1 MISSDY
7 AAAKKPGLRR
17 SATPPISAWI
27 SEYQP
32 ARPANMTYRQQ
43 LISVDDKRNPRR
55 YGKLDILS
63 IQDVVSRRDY
73 FATAVLLEE
82 E

>member
-1 MISSDY
+1 
-7 AAAKKPGLRR
+7 
-17 SATPPISAWI
+17 
-27 SEYQP
+27 
-32 ARPANMTYRQQ
+32 MTYRQQ

-63 IQDVVSRRDY
+63 IQDVVSQRDY